1 MNICMNLKKE
11 EPKKITTTKELA
23 QYILESGNDVEK
35 MSEEDRSRMDAQ
47 ITAKLQSGKKLS
59 QKEMDYLRK
68 TNPIMYAHA
77 LRVQRMA
84 EAVEEQLKH
93 AKSKEEADRIISS
106 ALSGISKNDPDREY
120 IFAAVNRISTEFHKS
135 GAYEKL
141 PNTVEEGDKEGKESG
156 DIFSDADDKEDDGF
170 DLKNWSPLR
179 EVYANIFCRSVNVS
193 RVSGMEN
200 GRSYDEV
207 VDKAVEVVNSGITQR
222 PDFDIDSLG
231 EIKVCGAFCA
241 FCGACRW

>member
-1 MNICMNLKKE
+1 MNICLNIQKE
-11 EPKKITTTKELA
+11 ETKKITSAKELA
-23 QYILESGNDVEK
+23 QYILDSGKNVDK
-35 MSEEDRSRMDAQ
+35 MSDEDRARMDAQ
-47 ITAKLQSGKKLS
+47 IMAKLESGKKLS

-93 AKSKEEADRIISS
+93 AKSKEEADQIITS

-156 DIFSDADDKEDDGF
+156 DVFSDAEDDEDEGF
-170 DLKNWSPLR
+170 DLKNWSPLT
-179 EVYANIFCRSVNVS
+179 EVYDSMPTFSV
-193 RVSGMEN
+193 
-200 GRSYDEV
+200 
-207 VDKAVEVVNSGITQR
+207 
-222 PDFDIDSLG
+222 
-231 EIKVCGAFCA
+231 GA
-241 FCGACRW
+241 

>member
-1 MNICMNLKKE
+1 MNIFLNPNHE
-11 EPKKITTTKELA
+11 EQKRITTSKELA
-23 QYILESGNDVEK
+23 QYILESGNDIEK
-35 MSEEDRSRMDAQ
+35 MSEKDRTKMDAK

-93 AKSKEEADRIISS
+93 AKSKEEADQIITS

-120 IFAAVNRISTEFHKS
+120 IFAAVNRISTECHKS

-141 PNTVEEGDKEGKESG
+141 PNTIEEGDKKNKESG
-156 DIFSDADDKEDDGF
+156 DVFSDAEDEDEDF
-170 DLKNWSPLR
+170 DLKNWSPLT
-179 EVYANIFCRSVNVS
+179 EVY
-193 RVSGMEN
+193 
-200 GRSYDEV
+200 
-207 VDKAVEVVNSGITQR
+207 
-222 PDFDIDSLG
+222 DSMPTFSA
-231 EIKVCGAFCA
+231 GA
-241 FCGACRW
+241 

>member
-1 MNICMNLKKE
+1 MNICLKLKKE

-68 TNPIMYAHA
+68 TNPILYAHA

-84 EAVEEQLKH
+84 EAIEEQLKH
-93 AKSKEEADRIISS
+93 AKSKEEADSIISAS
-106 ALSGISKNDPDREY
+106 LSGISKNDPDREY
-120 IFAAVNRISTEFHKS
+120 IYAAVNRISTEFHKS

-141 PNTVEEGDKEGKESG
+141 PNTVEEGDKKNRESG
-156 DIFSDADDKEDDGF
+156 DVFSDAEDEDDEGF
-170 DLKNWSPLR
+170 DLKNWSPLT
-179 EVYANIFCRSVNVS
+179 EVYDSMPTFSV
-193 RVSGMEN
+193 
-200 GRSYDEV
+200 
-207 VDKAVEVVNSGITQR
+207 
-222 PDFDIDSLG
+222 
-231 EIKVCGAFCA
+231 GA
-241 FCGACRW
+241 

>member
-141 PNTVEEGDKEGKESG
+141 PNTVEEGKESG

-179 EVYANIFCRSVNVS
+179 EVYDSMPTFSVGV
-193 RVSGMEN
+193 
-200 GRSYDEV
+200 
-207 VDKAVEVVNSGITQR
+207 
-222 PDFDIDSLG
+222 
-231 EIKVCGAFCA
+231 
-241 FCGACRW
+241 

>member
-1 MNICMNLKKE
+1 MTICLNTKKE
-11 EPKKITTTKELA
+11 EPKKITSTKELA
-23 QYILESGNDVEK
+23 QYIIESVNDVEK
-35 MSEEDRSRMDAQ
+35 MSEEDRAKMDAR
-47 ITAKLQSGKKLS
+47 IMAKLKSGNKLS

-93 AKSKEEADRIISS
+93 AKSKEEADQIISS

-156 DIFSDADDKEDDGF
+156 DVFSDAEDEDDDGF
-170 DLKNWSPLR
+170 DLKNWSPLT
-179 EVYANIFCRSVNVS
+179 EVYDSMPTFSV
-193 RVSGMEN
+193 
-200 GRSYDEV
+200 
-207 VDKAVEVVNSGITQR
+207 
-222 PDFDIDSLG
+222 
-231 EIKVCGAFCA
+231 GA
-241 FCGACRW
+241 

>member
-1 MNICMNLKKE
+1 MFFNGLNFDEKCAFSFEDKHRITYIWRSLMNICMNLKKE

-93 AKSKEEADRIISS
+93 AKSKEEADRIISF

-179 EVYANIFCRSVNVS
+179 EVYDSMPTFSV
-193 RVSGMEN
+193 E
-200 GRSYDEV
+200 
-207 VDKAVEVVNSGITQR
+207 A
-222 PDFDIDSLG
+222 
-231 EIKVCGAFCA
+231 
-241 FCGACRW
+241 